1 VNAAIA
7 TAATWAGAEDA
18 PPLLGV
24 ARSLCGSRWAG
35 LSPEEDRLAQ
45 AIAQAAGIADAVARV
60 LARRGVAPSGAAA
73 YMAPTLRDLL
83 PDPSALRDMDAAA
96 DRLVGAV
103 VRSERVAVFADY
115 DVDGGASAALLACW
129 LRALGRPATV
139 YVPDRIAEGYG
150 PNAAAMRALGAAHDL
165 VVCVDC
171 GTHSA
176 APLDAAACDVVVIDH
191 HQGTPTLPPALAVV
205 NPNRADEDGA
215 LGHLCAAG
223 VVFLLLVAAN
233 RVLRREGREAP
244 DLMALLDLVAL
255 ATVADVSPLIG
266 VNRAFVRQGL
276 RVMRNGLR
284 PGLAALAGA
293 ARLGGPPT
301 TYALGFV
308 FGPRVNAGG
317 RIGTADLG
325 ARLLATDDPH
335 EAAALAERLERLN
348 AERRDVEAA
357 VRAAAEAQI
366 AARGGVDGPLVWAA
380 GEDWHPGVVGIV
392 AARLKEA
399 FRRPAI
405 VVGLDG
411 DAGKGSGRSVGGIDL
426 GAAVAALLA
435 EGHLTAGGGHAM
447 AAGLSVARDRLP
459 AVMERLAEL
468 LARQGAGVD
477 PERTLRIDAVI
488 GPGAATAE
496 LCAAL
501 EAAGPY
507 GAGSPAPRVVVP
519 AATVA
524 HARLVGEGHLALS
537 IAGESGGRIDGIAFR
552 CAGTALGEALARGHG
567 RLHLAG
573 RLELDEW
580 NGRRRVKL
588 CVEDAAPA

>member
-1 VNAAIA
+1 VTGA
-7 TAATWAGAEDA
+7 TALQGVDGM

-24 ARSLCGSRWAG
+24 ARSLCGYRWVG
-35 LSPEEDRLAQ
+35 LAPEEDRLAA
-45 AIAQAAGIADAVARV
+45 AIAQAAGVADAVARV
-60 LARRGVAPSGAAA
+60 LARRGVAPASAAA
-73 YMAPTLRDLL
+73 YLAPTLRDLM
-83 PDPSALRDMDAAA
+83 PDPSALRDMDSAAG
-96 DRLVGAV
+96 RLVAAIA
-103 VRSERVAVFADY
+103 RTERIAIFADY
-115 DVDGGASAALLACW
+115 DVDGGASAALIARW
-129 LRALGRPATV
+129 LRAQGRPATI

-171 GTHSA
+171 GTHGA
-176 APLDAAACDVVVIDH
+176 APLDAAACDVMVIDH

-215 LGHLCAAG
+215 HGHLCAAG
-223 VVFLLLVAAN
+223 VVFLLLVSAN
-233 RVLRREGREAP
+233 RLLRLGGREAP
-244 DLMALLDLVAL
+244 DLMVLLDLVAL
-255 ATVADVSPLIG
+255 ATVADVSPLRG

-276 RVMRNGLR
+276 RVMRSGLR
-284 PGLAALAGA
+284 PGLAALAET

-301 TYALGFV
+301 VHALGFV

-317 RIGTADLG
+317 RVGTSDLG

-357 VRAAAEAQI
+357 VRASAEAQI
-366 AARGGVDGPLVWAA
+366 SARGGGDGLLVWAA
-380 GEDWHPGVVGIV
+380 GEGWHPGVVGIV

-399 FRRPAI
+399 TGRPAV

-411 DAGKGSGRSVGGIDL
+411 DGGKGSGRSVPGIDL

-435 EGHLTAGGGHAM
+435 DGLLTAGGGHAM

-459 AVMERLAEL
+459 EAMERLGEL
-468 LARQGAGVD
+468 LARQGAGAET
-477 PERTLRIDAVI
+477 PRSLRIDAVL
-488 GPGAATAE
+488 GPGAATIE
-496 LCAAL
+496 LCEAL

-507 GAGSPAPRVVVP
+507 GAGSPAPRVVLP
-519 AATVA
+519 SAIVA
-524 HARLVGEGHLALS
+524 NARPVGDGHLALS

-552 CAGTALGEALARGHG
+552 CAGTALGAALACGHG

-580 NGRRRVKL
+580 NGRRRVKF
-588 CVEDAAPA
+588 CVEDAAQA

>member
-1 VNAAIA
+1 V
-7 TAATWAGAEDA
+7 TAATALQEVEGI

-24 ARSLCGSRWAG
+24 ARSLCGCRWVG
-35 LSPEEDRLAQ
+35 LAPGEDRLAA
-45 AIAQAAGIADAVARV
+45 AIAQSAGVADAVARV
-60 LARRGVAPSGAAA
+60 LARRGVAPASAAA
-73 YMAPTLRDLL
+73 YLAPTLRELM

-96 DRLVGAV
+96 GRLVAAV
-103 VRSERVAVFADY
+103 SRAERIAIFADY
-115 DVDGGASAALLACW
+115 DVDGAASAALVVRW
-129 LRALGRPATV
+129 LRAQGRSATV

-150 PNAAAMRALGAAHDL
+150 PNAAAMQALGAAHDL
-165 VVCVDC
+165 VICVDC
-171 GTHSA
+171 GTHGA
-176 APLDAAACDVVVIDH
+176 APLDAAACDVLVIDH
-191 HQGTPTLPPALAVV
+191 HQATPTLPPALAVV

-215 LGHLCAAG
+215 YGHLCAAG
-223 VVFLLLVAAN
+223 VVFLLLAAAN
-233 RVLRREGREAP
+233 RLLRCEGRETP

-255 ATVADVSPLIG
+255 ATIADVSPLRG

-276 RVMRNGLR
+276 RVMRSGLR
-284 PGLAALAGA
+284 PGLAAMAGT

-301 TYALGFV
+301 AHALGFV

-317 RIGTADLG
+317 RVGTADLG

-348 AERRDVEAA
+348 GERRDVEAA
-357 VRAAAEAQI
+357 VRAAAEEQV
-366 AARGGVDGPLVWAA
+366 AARGGGDGPLVWAA
-380 GEDWHPGVVGIV
+380 GEGWHPGVVGIV

-399 FRRPAI
+399 TGRPA
-405 VVGLDG
+405 VVFGLDG
-411 DAGKGSGRSVGGIDL
+411 EAGKGSGRSVAGIDL

-459 AVMERLAEL
+459 RAMERLGEL
-468 LARQGAGVD
+468 LARQGAGA
-477 PERTLRIDAVI
+477 EIGRSLRVDAVL
-488 GPGAATAE
+488 GPGAATVE
-496 LCAAL
+496 LCEAL

-507 GAGSPAPRVVVP
+507 GAGSPAPRVVLP
-519 AATVA
+519 AAIVA
-524 HARLVGEGHLALS
+524 NARPVGEGHLALS

-552 CAGTALGEALARGHG
+552 CAGTALGAALACGHG

>member
-1 VNAAIA
+1 MTVAA
-7 TAATWAGAEDA
+7 AALPEAGDT

-24 ARSLCGSRWAG
+24 ERSLCDCRWAG
-35 LSPEEDRLAQ
+35 LSPDEDRLAQ
-45 AIAQAAGIADAVARV
+45 AIAQSAGIADAVARV
-60 LARRGVAPSGAAA
+60 LARRGLAPSAAAA
-73 YMAPTLRDLL
+73 YLAPTLRDLL

-96 DRLVGAV
+96 ERLVRAV
-103 VRSERVAVFADY
+103 VRSERIAVFADY
-115 DVDGGASAALLACW
+115 DVDGGASAALLARW
-129 LRALGRPATV
+129 LRVQGRPATV

-150 PNAAAMRALGAAHDL
+150 PNAAAMRSLGAAHDL

-171 GTHSA
+171 GTHGA

-215 LGHLCAAG
+215 LGQLCAAG

-233 RVLRREGREAP
+233 RVLRREGREPP
-244 DLMALLDLVAL
+244 DLMPLLDLVAL
-255 ATVADVSPLIG
+255 ATVADVSPLTG

-276 RVMRNGLR
+276 RVMRGCLR
-284 PGLAALAGA
+284 PGLAALAGS

-317 RIGTADLG
+317 RVGTADLG

-366 AARGGVDGPLVWAA
+366 AARGSGDGPLVWAA
-380 GEDWHPGVVGIV
+380 GEGWHPGVVGIV
-392 AARLKEA
+392 AARLKDA
-399 FRRPAI
+399 FGRPAV

-411 DAGKGSGRSVGGIDL
+411 EAGKGSGRSIAGVDL

-459 AVMERLAEL
+459 EAMERLAEL
-468 LARQGAGVD
+468 LARQGAGLVRQ
-477 PERTLRIDAVI
+477 RTLRIDAVL
-488 GPGAATAE
+488 GPGAATPE
-496 LCAAL
+496 LCDAL

-507 GAGSPAPRVVVP
+507 GAGSPAPRVVMP
-519 AATVA
+519 SATIA
-524 HARLVGEGHLALS
+524 NACPVGEGHLALT

-573 RLELDEW
+573 RIELDEW

-588 CVEDAAPA
+588 CVDDAAHA